1 MKELKKL
8 SLKEEL
14 DREAEKIEEEVG
26 KRRDL
31 DDLTVSEEAETAL
44 FNKIQDYE
52 YDKRFKK
59 TVHRSRKK
67 RRILLAVAAVLV
79 LICGSVITGTGSKS
93 YLKVL
98 MERIA
103 GEDNLTNI
111 DVGNMDAQTTDDL
124 DEVYIFKEINKK
136 TGISPVHL
144 VYVPKKMQLKETG
157 ISPVHF
163 GYIPEEMHLKRYEVN
178 TELGSA
184 ELLYDYKGQT
194 IQYSMY
200 MNDADSSH
208 GYTESDKLVNE
219 YKITTE
225 KQIDVVIQEYS
236 VVNQDF
242 HRFTAEFEYHNAQY
256 QLVGLME
263 KEEFDQIIQ
272 KLRFYD

>member
-14 DREAEKIEEEVG
+14 DIEVEKIEEEVG

-98 MERIA
+98 MERIVG
-103 GEDNLTNI
+103 GENTTVIN
-111 DVGNMDAQTTDDL
+111 VNEMDSNKTEDL
-124 DEVYIFKEINKK
+124 DEIQIFYEIRKK
-136 TGISPVHL
+136 
-144 VYVPKKMQLKETG
+144 TG

-163 GYIPEEMHLKRYEVN
+163 GYMPEAMYIKRYEVN
-178 TELGSA
+178 TESGSA
-184 ELLYDYKGQT
+184 ELLYDYNGQT

-219 YKITTE
+219 YIITPE

-236 VVNQDF
+236 VVNQNL
-242 HRFTAEFEYHNAQY
+242 HRFAAEFEYQNAQY

>member
-14 DREAEKIEEEVG
+14 DREAEIIEEEVG
-26 KRRDL
+26 KRHDL

-98 MERIA
+98 MERVW
-103 GEDNLTNI
+103 GEHNATFINVED
-111 DVGNMDAQTTDDL
+111 MDAQKTNDL
-124 DEVYIFKEINKK
+124 DAVYIFNQIRE
-136 TGISPVHL
+136 
-144 VYVPKKMQLKETG
+144 ETG

-163 GYIPEEMHLKRYEVN
+163 LYMPKKMYLKEYEIN
-178 TELGSA
+178 GEQGRA
-184 ELLYDYKGQT
+184 ALLYDYNGHT

-200 MNDADSSH
+200 MNDEDSSH
-208 GYTESDKLVNE
+208 GYTKIDELVKE
-219 YKITTE
+219 YTLTTAEKIIVE
-225 KQIDVVIQEYS
+225 IKEYS
-236 VVNQDF
+236 VTNQKNHKF
-242 HRFTAEFEYHNAQY
+242 SAEFEYQDVQY
-256 QLVGLME
+256 QLVGFME
-263 KEEFDQIIQ
+263 KEEFDKIIEN
-272 KLRFYD
+272 LRFYK

>member
-14 DREAEKIEEEVG
+14 DIEAEKIEEEVG

-31 DDLTVSEEAETAL
+31 DNLTVSEEAESAL

-98 MERIA
+98 MERIVG
-103 GEDNLTNI
+103 GENTTVINVDE
-111 DVGNMDAQTTDDL
+111 MDSNKTEDL
-124 DEVYIFKEINKK
+124 DEIQIFYEIRKK
-136 TGISPVHL
+136 TGISPVHFI
-144 VYVPKKMQLKETG
+144 YM
-157 ISPVHF
+157 
-163 GYIPEEMHLKRYEVN
+163 PEDMYLKRYEVN
-178 TELGSA
+178 SELGSA
-184 ELLYDYKGQT
+184 ELLYDYNGRT

-208 GYTESDKLVNE
+208 GYIESDKLINE
-219 YKITTE
+219 YSITAE
-225 KQIDVVIQEYS
+225 NGLNVEIREYS
-236 VVNQDF
+236 VVNQDN
-242 HRFTAEFEYHNAQY
+242 HRFAAEFEYQSAQY

-263 KEEFDQIIQ
+263 KEEFDKIIEN
-272 KLRFYD
+272 LSFYD